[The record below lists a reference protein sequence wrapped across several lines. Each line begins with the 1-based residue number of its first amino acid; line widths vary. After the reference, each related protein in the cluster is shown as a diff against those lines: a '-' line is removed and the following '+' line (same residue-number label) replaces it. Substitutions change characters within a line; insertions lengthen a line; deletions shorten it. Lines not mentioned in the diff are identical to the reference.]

1 LPLIRPTWSWC
12 LAKSEYFEMNC
23 QTDRSQVVFAA
34 LVKAGYNFAV
44 TLPCG
49 MLKRLI
55 QLIEASP
62 DIRHVPLA
70 REEEGV
76 GIAAGAYL
84 GGKKPVMVVQ
94 SSGVANSLN
103 SIASLSIAYQIPLLI
118 IMSYRGGLYEFA
130 PAQVPLGLGLE
141 GILRSLGIPYFLL
154 DEGDTAETLILGADC
169 LARAA
174 GRPVAVLLTRQ
185 PRGNP

>member
-1 LPLIRPTWSWC
+1 
-12 LAKSEYFEMNC
+12 M
-23 QTDRSQVVFAA
+23 
-34 LVKAGYNFAV
+34 VKAGYDFAV

-55 QLIEASP
+55 QLIDASP
-62 DIRHVPLA
+62 KMHHVPLA

-103 SIASLSIAYQIPLLI
+103 SIASLSIAYQMPLLI
-118 IMSYRGGLYEFA
+118 IMSYRGSLYEFA
-130 PAQVPLGLGLE
+130 PSQVPLGLGLE
-141 GILRSLGIPYFLL
+141 GILRSLGVAYFIL
-154 DEGDTAETLILGADC
+154 DDSDSAEHIILGADR
-169 LARAA
+169 LAQAA

-185 PRGNP
+185 P